1 MNALRIVLVVLWK
14 DLLAEFRTK
23 ELLSSMLLFAM
34 LVVVIFNFTF
44 EPGSRAAVE
53 AAPGIL
59 WVAFT
64 FAGVLGL
71 HRAFSR
77 EVENGCL
84 QGLML
89 TPIDRGLIF
98 LGKMMGN
105 VIFILLVEIITLPL
119 FAILFNVPVLAGLG
133 RLSVIFLLATIG
145 FAAVGTLFSAI
156 AINTRTREI
165 MLPILL
171 FPVEVPVILAAV
183 NATAAVLNG
192 REWSAISGWLK
203 ILGVFDVIFV
213 MVCYITFEYVLEE

>member
-1 MNALRIVLVVLWK
+1 MNDLRILSTLIWK
-14 DLLAEFRTK
+14 DLVAEFRTR
-23 ELLSSMLLFAM
+23 ELISSMLLFAL
-34 LVVVIFNFTF
+34 LVVVVFNFTF
-44 EPGSRAAVE
+44 EPGSRSTIE

-84 QGLML
+84 HGLML
-89 TPIDRGLIF
+89 APVDRGLIF
-98 LGKMMGN
+98 LGKMCGN
-105 VIFILLVEIITLPL
+105 LVFILLVEFLTLPI
-119 FAILFNVPVLAGLG
+119 FGVLFNLSLLPALPRLALI
-133 RLSVIFLLATIG
+133 LLLATLG

-192 REWSAISGWLK
+192 RDWSAIAGWLK
-203 ILGVFDVIFV
+203 ILLAFDVLFV
-213 MVCYITFEYVLEE
+213 AVCYITFEYVLEE

>member
-1 MNALRIVLVVLWK
+1 VNVLRTVSIIVWK
-14 DLLAEFRTK
+14 DVLAEFRTK
-23 ELLSSMLLFAM
+23 ELFSSMLLFAV
-34 LVVVIFNFTF
+34 LVVVIFSFTF
-44 EPGSRAAVE
+44 EPGSRAAIE
-53 AAPGIL
+53 SAPGIL

-84 QGLML
+84 HGLML

-98 LGKMMGN
+98 VGKMIGN
-105 VIFILLVEIITLPL
+105 VIFIILVELFTLPL
-119 FAILFNVPVLAGLG
+119 FGVLFNVPLLSGIDRLA
-133 RLSVIFLLATIG
+133 VIFLLATIG

-192 REWSAISGWLK
+192 KAWAAISGWLK
-203 ILGVFDVIFV
+203 ILLAFDLIFV
-213 MVCYITFEYVLEE
+213 LVCYVTFEYVLEE

>member
-1 MNALRIVLVVLWK
+1 VNALRIVLVVLWK

-23 ELLSSMLLFAM
+23 ELLSSMLLFAL

-98 LGKMMGN
+98 LGKMTGN

-183 NATAAVLNG
+183 NATAAVLSG
-192 REWSAISGWLK
+192 RDWSAISGWLK
-203 ILGVFDVIFV
+203 ILLVFDLIFV

>member
-1 MNALRIVLVVLWK
+1 MNDLHNVAVIIWK

-77 EVENGCL
+77 ETENGCL
-84 QGLML
+84 HGLML

-98 LGKMMGN
+98 IGKMIGN
-105 VIFILLVEIITLPL
+105 VIFILLVELFTLPL
-119 FAILFNVPVLAGLG
+119 FAILFNVPVLAGLD
-133 RLSVIFLLATIG
+133 RLSLILVLATIG

-183 NATAAVLNG
+183 NATAATLNG
-192 REWSAISGWLK
+192 RGWPAITGWIK
-203 ILGVFDVIFV
+203 ILAAFDVIFV
-213 MVCYITFEYVLEE
+213 MVCYVTFEYVLEE

>member
-1 MNALRIVLVVLWK
+1 MNGLRIVAAIVWK
-14 DLLAEFRTK
+14 DVLAEFRTK
-23 ELLSSMLLFAM
+23 ELLSSMLLFAVI
-34 LVVVIFNFTF
+34 VVVIFNFTF
-44 EPGSRAAVE
+44 EPGSRAALE

-84 QGLML
+84 HGLML

-98 LGKMMGN
+98 AGKMAGN
-105 VIFILLVEIITLPL
+105 VIFIVLVELFTLPL
-119 FAILFNVPVLAGLG
+119 FAVLFNVPILSGID
-133 RLSVIFLLATIG
+133 RLSVIFLMATIG
-145 FAAVGTLFSAI
+145 FAAVGTLFSAV

-192 REWSAISGWLK
+192 KGWTAIGGWLK
-203 ILGVFDVIFV
+203 ILGAYDMIFV
-213 MVCYITFEYVLEE
+213 LVCYVTFEYVLEE